1 MAVSSTARSCLQLK
15 HQVAD
20 LERETLRA
28 REERKEELSSARKRM
43 ECRGRVG
50 KGGGGSLE
58 EFIFFNSNLYSNL
71 IY

>member
-1 MAVSSTARSCLQLK
+1 MDPTHPLGARSCLQLK

-43 ECRGRVG
+43 ECRGQQKRVG
-50 KGGGGSLE
+50 VGWKVG
-58 EFIFFNSNLYSNL
+58 
-71 IY
+71 